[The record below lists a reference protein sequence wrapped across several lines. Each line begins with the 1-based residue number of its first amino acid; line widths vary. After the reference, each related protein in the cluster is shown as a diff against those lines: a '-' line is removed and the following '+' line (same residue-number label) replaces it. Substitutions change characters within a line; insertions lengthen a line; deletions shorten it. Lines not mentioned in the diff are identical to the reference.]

1 MLFLSH
7 VFEINLAH
15 QSHSLTESVP
25 PWNTKDHPRCG
36 RAEGVP
42 EVSWKPSPEGSR
54 VHSGPGS
61 GALASSR
68 DPSGSSVSSHMRGV
82 EQAPHPCICCVGGEQ
97 GMPVLSWTGY
107 WEWAQGTCLKLWDP
121 GLSEIHSFNAELF
134 IGLNGNKDFV
144 LPMASFSCE
153 EQAREGQ
160 KGLP

>member
-42 EVSWKPSPEGSR
+42 EVSWKPSLQGSR

-68 DPSGSSVSSHMRGV
+68 DPSGSSVSSHVRGV
-82 EQAPHPCICCVGGEQ
+82 EQAPHPRICCVGGKL
-97 GMPVLSWTGY
+97 GIPALSDRVLRVGTGHVPQAVGPWTFRN
-107 WEWAQGTCLKLWDP
+107 
-121 GLSEIHSFNAELF
+121 SLF
-134 IGLNGNKDFV
+134 
-144 LPMASFSCE
+144 
-153 EQAREGQ
+153 QH
-160 KGLP
+160 